1 MPSNKLAGRKKKKK
15 FHQTQLQNERTA
27 KVSMQDC
34 WQLTETTHIYYWTG
48 LYRTPQK
55 NTNPVDTRLVF

>member
-1 MPSNKLAGRKKKKK
+1 MPSYKLAGRKKKK

-27 KVSMQDC
+27 EVSMQDC
-34 WQLTETTHIYYWTG
+34 WQLTETTYIYYWTG

-55 NTNPVDTRLVF
+55 NTNPMDTRLVF